1 MARNKKHEEEGSM
14 KWLRIAAA
22 AALVLCCAHAL
33 AQPFPA
39 KPVKIVVTF
48 AAGGSADIFVRA
60 MAPFLSAELGQPVII
75 ENKPGAG
82 NIIAAEYV
90 ARSPADGYT
99 LLLAPDPVLATNPLL
114 YSKLPYDAIKDFA
127 PVSLLVR
134 FGLGIVVSAALPVNS
149 LQELVAYAKANPGKL
164 NYGSFG
170 PGTAPHL
177 VMELFNSVAGVSIV
191 HVPYK
196 GVAPVLTD
204 LIAGVVQ
211 ASSMSAGPAVPGVKS
226 GRLRML
232 AVDGGKRSPLM
243 PDVPTFA
250 EAGFAQVQAPAWWG
264 LVAPAATPRA
274 VIDRLHRDIV
284 KVLKNPAFYEANAV
298 RQGSEPVGSTPAE
311 FAAAKERCPR
321 GQPSDRLR
329 PALR

>member
-1 MARNKKHEEEGSM
+1 M
-14 KWLRIAAA
+14 KLFRLAAVAAA
-22 AALVLCCAHAL
+22 VFVLCSLQAL
-33 AQPFPA
+33 AQSYPA
-39 KPVKIVVTF
+39 RPVKIVVTF
-48 AAGGSADIFVRA
+48 AAGGSADIFARS
-60 MAPFLSAELGQPVII
+60 MAPFLSAELGQPVIV

-114 YSKLPYDAIKDFA
+114 YSKLPYDAVKDFA
-127 PVSLLVR
+127 PVTMLVR
-134 FGLGIVVSAALPVNS
+134 FGLGIVISSAVPANS

-177 VMELFNSVAGVSIV
+177 VMELFNSVAGVNIV
-191 HVPYK
+191 QVPYK

-211 ASSMSAGPAVPGVKS
+211 ASSMSPGPATPGVKS

-232 AVDGGKRSPLM
+232 AVDGSKRSTLM
-243 PDVPTFA
+243 PDVPTYA
-250 EAGFAQVQAPAWWG
+250 ESGFPAMRAPAWWG
-264 LVAPAATPRA
+264 IVAPAATPRA
-274 VIDRLHRDIV
+274 VIDRLQRDIAR
-284 KVLKNPAFYEANAV
+284 VLKNPAFYEANAV
-298 RQGSEPVGSTPAE
+298 RQGYEPVGGTPEE
-311 FAAAKERCPR
+311 FAAAIRDTTALWAPIIK
-321 GQPSDRLR
+321 GANIRLD
-329 PALR
+329 

>member
-1 MARNKKHEEEGSM
+1 M

-22 AALVLCCAHAL
+22 AALVLCCANAL

-39 KPVKIVVTF
+39 RPVKIVVTF

-60 MAPFLSAELGQPVII
+60 MAPFLSVELGQPVII

-127 PVSLLVR
+127 PVSMLVR
-134 FGLGIVVSAALPVNS
+134 FGLGIVVSATLPVNS

-211 ASSMSAGPAVPGVKS
+211 ASSMSAGPAAPGVKS

-232 AVDGGKRSPLM
+232 ALDGSKRSPLM
-243 PDVPTFA
+243 PEVPTFA

-284 KVLKNPAFYEANAV
+284 KVLKNPVFYETNAV
-298 RQGSEPVGSTPAE
+298 RQGYEPVGSTPEE
-311 FAAAKERCPR
+311 FAAAIR
-321 GQPSDRLR
+321 DTT
-329 PALR
+329 ALWAPIIKGANIKLD